1 MKRPPL
7 TLFVLLGIGVTL
19 VLAFFVSPLASSAP
33 DGLERVALD
42 QGFANQASPHAMAD
56 APLADYGV
64 AGAQHTWWSTGV
76 SGVIGV
82 LLCFAIAGALVLAI
96 RWTRRRSAA
105 ATG

>member
-1 MKRPPL
+1 MTRRPI
-7 TLFVLLGIGVTL
+7 TLFVLLGIGVAL
-19 VLAFFVSPLASSAP
+19 ALAFFVSPLASSSP

-42 QGFANQASPHAMAD
+42 QGFEGQATPHAMEQ

-64 AGAQHTWWSTGV
+64 AGAQHEWWSTGV

-82 LLCFAIAGALVLAI
+82 VLCFAIAGALVLAI

-105 ATG
+105 AG